1 MSGLQFSDALYVC
14 DGHVPEG
21 PLYRN
26 SAWCCLSNLEEQPCE
41 GMAAAQPFSVVS
53 ARTRP
58 LQSLETSDLQPP
70 SQVPHGVPG
79 AARGLWSGVGRAPGV
94 CPSDCCLGLKE
105 RSSSPVG
112 EGGLAE
118 GPHGSQLTGSVL
130 TPGPGHSPLWSL
142 GPPGQYGVGLL
153 QGRGRQGALRMKGTV
168 PPPLLLPVGLSKT
181 GAAGHPPRGSQGR
194 GAHGEEEQCP
204 GTWSYQ
210 RPVQHGVL
218 RTVTAMTRNHFP
230 PEHS

>member
-1 MSGLQFSDALYVC
+1 MSGLPLSDALYVC

-94 CPSDCCLGLKE
+94 FPSRGGRPRRGPPWEPAHRVSVNPRTGALTFVVSGPSRAVRG
-105 RSSSPVG
+105 RSAAGAWTARSIKDEGHCAPSPPAACRALEDRSCWAPSPRV
-112 EGGLAE
+112 
-118 GPHGSQLTGSVL
+118 
-130 TPGPGHSPLWSL
+130 PGPGGSW
-142 GPPGQYGVGLL
+142 GG
-153 QGRGRQGALRMKGTV
+153 GTMSRDME
-168 PPPLLLPVGLSKT
+168 LS
-181 GAAGHPPRGSQGR
+181 
-194 GAHGEEEQCP
+194 
-204 GTWSYQ
+204 
-210 RPVQHGVL
+210 
-218 RTVTAMTRNHFP
+218 TACSARSAKNCYCHDKEPFST
-230 PEHS
+230 